1 MSHTRCYLALL
12 ISLLALNCPA
22 KEIQPVSLQ
31 LLWKNQF
38 QFAGYYMAKE
48 KGFYAKE
55 QLAVDIREYTQD
67 TDIIGSVINHE
78 ADFAVGR
85 SSILVSK
92 GNGAPITALF
102 ATFQKSPLMLITRGD
117 ITTPAELKGKRV
129 MLTSEAQ
136 EVAEIQAMLI
146 KAGVSTNDYIH
157 QEHSFNISDLI
168 NNKTDVMGA
177 YTSNEP
183 YQMQRKKQPYAIIHP
198 TDYGFDMYNDILFTH
213 NDTIK
218 NKPLLTSKFYR
229 ASIKG
234 WLYAFENIEE
244 TSKIIFQ
251 KYNTQN
257 RTLDALIFEGN
268 ALKQLAIIGDI
279 PFGEIIPERFKEMEN
294 IYLISGHL
302 TPPYDV
308 SNFIYQGNNPSTSS
322 KKALNNFP
330 VWPTVIF
337 MLIVISYLIYR
348 NKVATQRNTE
358 LIVIAEHDQLTGL
371 FNRHKLIESIAEY
384 IQLSIR
390 YDWKIS
396 CIFIDIDNFK
406 VINDTFGHNAGD
418 QVLKNIAQLL
428 VSKVRRTDIVGRWG
442 GEEFV
447 VILPESDLLLAEG
460 IAAKLRI
467 AVFEAR
473 FSIDHTISCSLGV
486 TQYKKDETVE
496 EFIGRAD
503 DALYIAKH
511 EGKNRTAVL

>member
-1 MSHTRCYLALL
+1 MSRLRFCLALW
-12 ISLLALNCPA
+12 ISVLALNCSA
-22 KEIQPVSLQ
+22 TDVQPVSLQ
-31 LLWKNQF
+31 LIWKNQF
-38 QFAGYYMAKE
+38 QFAGYYIAKE
-48 KGFYAKE
+48 KGFYAEE
-55 QLAVDIREYTQD
+55 QLEVDIREYTQD
-67 TDIIGSVINHE
+67 TDVVGAITNHK

-117 ITTPAELKGKRV
+117 IKTPTELNGKRV
-129 MLTSEAQ
+129 MLTSDAQ

-146 KAGVSTNDYIH
+146 KAGVLANDYIH
-157 QEHSFNISDLI
+157 QKHSFNISDLI
-168 NNKTDVMGA
+168 NNKTDAMGA
-177 YTSNEP
+177 YIANEP
-183 YQMQRKKQPYAIIHP
+183 YQMQLQKQPYSIIHP
-198 TDYGFDMYNDILFTH
+198 TDYGFDMYSDILFAH
-213 NDTIK
+213 NDTIIK
-218 NKPLLTSKFYR
+218 KPLLTSQFYK

-244 TSKIIFQ
+244 TAKIIFE

-257 RTLDALIFEGN
+257 RTLEALIYEGK
-268 ALKQLAIIGDI
+268 ALKKLAIIDGI
-279 PFGEIIPERFKEMEN
+279 PFGEIIQERFKAMEN
-294 IYLISGHL
+294 IYLISGLL

-308 SNFIYQGNNPSTSS
+308 SNFIYPGNPSRTSIGIM
-322 KKALNNFP
+322 KNFP
-330 VWPTVIF
+330 VWQTVVF
-337 MLIVISYLIYR
+337 MLVVISYLIYR
-348 NKVATQRNTE
+348 NNLTTIRNTE

-371 FNRHKLIESIAEY
+371 FNRHKLVDSISEY
-384 IQLSIR
+384 IQLSAR

-406 VINDTFGHNAGD
+406 DINDTFGHNAGD
-418 QVLKNIAQLL
+418 QVLKNISQLL
-428 VSKVRRTDIVGRWG
+428 LNKVRRTDIVGRWG

-447 VILPESDLLLAEG
+447 IILPETDLHMAEEL
-460 IAAKLRI
+460 AAKLRV
-467 AVFEAR
+467 AVFEAK
-473 FSIDHTISCSLGV
+473 FSVDHTISCSLGV

>member
-1 MSHTRCYLALL
+1 MSRLRLCLALL
-12 ISLLALNCPA
+12 ISVLALNCPA
-22 KEIQPVSLQ
+22 KEVQPVSLQ

-38 QFAGYYMAKE
+38 QFAGYYIAKE
-48 KGFYAKE
+48 KGFYAEE
-55 QLAVDIREYTQD
+55 QLEVDIREYKQD
-67 TDIIGSVINHE
+67 TDIVGSIINHQ

-102 ATFQKSPLMLITRGD
+102 ATFQKSPFMLITRGD
-117 ITTPAELKGKRV
+117 IKTPAELKGKRV
-129 MLTSEAQ
+129 MLTDQAHN
-136 EVAEIQAMLI
+136 VAEVQAMLI
-146 KAGVSTNDYIH
+146 KAGVSANDYIH

-168 NNKTDVMGA
+168 NKKTDVMGA

-183 YQMQRKKQPYAIIHP
+183 YQMQLQQQPFAIIHP
-198 TDYGFDMYNDILFTH
+198 ADYGFDMYSDILFTH
-213 NDTIK
+213 NDTLT
-218 NKPLLTSKFYR
+218 NKPLLTSKFYK

-244 TSKIIFQ
+244 TSKIIYE

-257 RTLDALIFEGN
+257 RTLDALIYEGI
-268 ALKQLAIIGDI
+268 ALKKLALIGGT
-279 PFGEIIPERFKEMEN
+279 PFGEMVQERFKEMET

-302 TPPYDV
+302 NPHYDI
-308 SNFIYQGNNPSTSS
+308 SNFIYQGNRSS
-322 KKALNNFP
+322 DSDMLDNFP
-330 VWPTVIF
+330 VWQTVIF

-348 NKVATQRNTE
+348 NNVATLRNTE

-371 FNRHKLIESIAEY
+371 YNRHKLIESISEY

-390 YDWKIS
+390 YNWKIS
-396 CIFIDIDNFK
+396 CIFVDIDNFK

-418 QVLKNIAQLL
+418 QVLKDISQLL
-428 VSKVRRTDIVGRWG
+428 VKMLRRTDIIGRWG

-447 VILPESDLLLAEG
+447 IILPETDLLMAEE

-467 AVFEAR
+467 AVFEAK

-511 EGKNRTAVL
+511 AGKNRTAVL